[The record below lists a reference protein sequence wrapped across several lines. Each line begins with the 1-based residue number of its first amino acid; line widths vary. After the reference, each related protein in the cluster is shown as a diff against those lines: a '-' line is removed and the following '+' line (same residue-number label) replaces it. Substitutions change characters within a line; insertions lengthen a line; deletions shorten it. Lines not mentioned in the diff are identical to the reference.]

1 MTPEQ
6 RHEIIHRFHS
16 GQSMR
21 RIAIDLRLS
30 RHTVSQALRQ
40 HTADRRDGRSSAD
53 QPAPPESRT
62 SKLDA
67 HDTKIRNLLERHPKI
82 TAKRIMEEIQAD
94 GYTGGY
100 SILSERITRLRPRNG
115 RPFTERFETG
125 PGVQAQMD
133 YSMYTLDFTS
143 EGRRRV
149 NLFSYILGY
158 SRRQYLRFVESQDL
172 ATTLREHVRAFE
184 HLGGAAATCL
194 YDNMKVVVDRW
205 EDDQPI
211 YNRRFLA
218 FAMHYG
224 FRPVACRP
232 RRPQTKGKVER
243 PFDYVE
249 KSLLAGREFRSLEHL
264 NEVTQWWLAER
275 ADPRTHATTGE
286 RPIDR
291 HAEERASLLALPE
304 SAYEVHEVIYRVVD
318 AEGFVACEGNR
329 YSVPWKQTHPGE
341 VLAVKITD
349 TQVIIYSRDYCEIA
363 RHGLFLKTAKGEA
376 REDPAHRPP
385 RETRLRRDVL
395 QARFAEFGE
404 AATRFLEGLWQAQ
417 RQAPSQAA
425 LILELSGVYRRPDFV
440 AALER
445 AVRFG
450 AYSLASVRR
459 ILEINA
465 RPKSALD
472 SLRDSPGEPLTS
484 LSDIS
489 SPPRPTSAYQHLLFP
504 DADTATPPLEEKG
517 TPDETST
524 QDVQSKECGPAS
536 TTPKDGEY
544 GPENNGRPNGQRA
557 DDPARVDD
565 NSIASEDAPASEGPW
580 IGEDPC
586 IGEDTGPGT
595 PA

>member
-21 RIAIDLRLS
+21 GIGKDLQLS
-30 RHTVSQALRQ
+30 PQTVSRALRQ
-40 HTADRRDGRSSAD
+40 HAADRREGPLSAD
-53 QPAPPESRT
+53 SPVRPESRS

-67 HDTKIRNLLERHPKI
+67 HDTKIQNLLERYPKI

-94 GYTGGY
+94 GYAGGY
-100 SILSERITRLRPRNG
+100 SILSERIARLRPRDG
-115 RPFTERFETG
+115 KPFTERFETG

-133 YSMYTLDFTS
+133 YALYTLDFTS

-172 ATTLREHVRAFE
+172 AMTLREHVRAFE

-264 NEVTQWWLAER
+264 NEVTQWWLAEK
-275 ADPRTHATTGE
+275 ADVRTHATTGE

-291 HAEERASLLALPE
+291 HAEERSSLLALPE
-304 SAYEVHEVIYRVVD
+304 SAYEVHEVVYRVVD
-318 AEGFVACEGNR
+318 AEGFVACDGNR
-329 YSVPWKQTHPGE
+329 YSVPWKKTHPGE

-349 TQVIIYSRDYCEIA
+349 TEVIIYGRDYCEIA
-363 RHGLFLKTAKGEA
+363 RHGLFLKTARGA
-376 REDPAHRPP
+376 VREDPAHGPP

-395 QARFAEFGE
+395 QARFAEFGDV
-404 AATRFLEGLWQAQ
+404 ATRFLDGLWQAQ

-425 LILELSGVYRRPDFV
+425 LILELSGLYRRPDFI

-450 AYSLASVRR
+450 AYSLSSVRR

-465 RPKSALD
+465 RPKSALE
-472 SLRDSPGEPLTS
+472 SLLDSPGEPLTS

-489 SPPRPTSAYQHLLFP
+489 SPPRATSAYQSLLFP
-504 DADTATPPLEEKG
+504 EPDDERPTQDEKAS
-517 TPDETST
+517 TEETST
-524 QDVQSKECGPAS
+524 PGVEITEGSAA
-536 TTPKDGEY
+536 TTGPKDDECASAD
-544 GPENNGRPNGQRA
+544 NCQRA
-557 DDPARVDD
+557 D
-565 NSIASEDAPASEGPW
+565 
-580 IGEDPC
+580 EDPKT
-586 IGEDTGPGT
+586 GEDTDSSAT
-595 PA
+595 A

>member
-21 RIAIDLRLS
+21 GIGKDLQLS
-30 RHTVSQALRQ
+30 PQTVSRALRQ
-40 HTADRRDGRSSAD
+40 HAADRREGPLSAD
-53 QPAPPESRT
+53 SPVPPDSRT

-67 HDTKIRNLLERHPKI
+67 HDAKIRNLLERYPKI

-94 GYTGGY
+94 GYDGGY
-100 SILSERITRLRPRNG
+100 SILSERITRLRPRDG
-115 RPFTERFETG
+115 KPFTERFETG

-133 YSMYTLDFTS
+133 YALYTLDFTS

-264 NEVTQWWLAER
+264 NEVTQWWLAEK
-275 ADPRTHATTGE
+275 ADVRTHATTGE

-291 HAEERASLLALPE
+291 HAEERSSLLALPE

-318 AEGFVACEGNR
+318 AEGFVACDGNR
-329 YSVPWKQTHPGE
+329 YSVPWKKTHPGE
-341 VLAVKITD
+341 VLAVKITH
-349 TQVIIYSRDYCEIA
+349 TEVIIYGRDYSEIA
-363 RHGLFLKTAKGEA
+363 RHGLFLKTARGAA

-385 RETRLRRDVL
+385 RETRLHRDVL
-395 QARFAEFGE
+395 QARFAEFGDV
-404 AATRFLEGLWQAQ
+404 ATRFLDGLWQAQ

-425 LILELSGVYRRPDFV
+425 LILELSGLYRRPDFI

-450 AYSLASVRR
+450 AYSLSSVRR

-465 RPKSALD
+465 RPKSALE
-472 SLRDSPGEPLTS
+472 SLLDSPGEPLTS

-489 SPPRPTSAYQHLLFP
+489 SPPRATSAYQSLLFP
-504 DADTATPPLEEKG
+504 E
-517 TPDETST
+517 PDNETST
-524 QDVQSKECGPAS
+524 QDEKTSAEETS
-536 TTPKDGEY
+536 TPGVEITEGSAAATGPKDDECA
-544 GPENNGRPNGQRA
+544 NADNGQRA
-557 DDPARVDD
+557 D
-565 NSIASEDAPASEGPW
+565 
-580 IGEDPC
+580 EDPKT
-586 IGEDTGPGT
+586 GEDTDSSAT
-595 PA
+595 A